1 MTKKRPLKK
10 IILWTAVGLSIM
22 IIGGIGLIYLNLNK
36 LLTNALNNGFNS
48 NIISDVYEL
57 KFENL
62 NVNIIAGN
70 VGVHNVVM
78 LPREKPLQDYPY
90 INSSFRLDARK
101 MILKNVDLFKL
112 LRSNKLSLKK
122 IELVEP
128 GIKFKIADVD
138 PVFFPFKDSVEVQTV
153 KSDKKSIES
162 YMLEEFKMVDAYFLV
177 DNSAKE
183 REFNIERI

>member
-36 LLTNALNNGFNS
+36 LLTNALNNGFKS
-48 NIISDVYEL
+48 NMISDVYQL

-62 NVNIIAGN
+62 NANILTGS
-70 VGVHNVVM
+70 VFVHNVKM
-78 LPREKPLQDYPY
+78 YPLEKPLHDYPY
-90 INSSFRLDARK
+90 INSSFRLEGKK
-101 MILKNVDLFKL
+101 MILKNVDLIKL

-128 GIKFKIADVD
+128 GIKFKISDVD

-153 KSDKKSIES
+153 KSAKKSIES
-162 YMLEEFKMVDAYFLV
+162 
-177 DNSAKE
+177 
-183 REFNIERI
+183 